1 MKFLKPK
8 FWDSKISL
16 LVFLLIPISFLFLS
30 IANIKR
36 YLVSKRVFKIPIIC
50 IGNIYVGG
58 TGKTPLSIKIAN
70 NLKKREKS
78 SAIIKK
84 FYKDQADEHIMIKNN
99 AVELITD
106 SKRERAVEKA
116 EKKNLDV
123 VILDD
128 GFQNHS
134 IKKNLNI
141 VCFNSNQLIGNGY
154 ILPAGPLRESLRSLI
169 RANII
174 VINGDKKDAF
184 EKKILNISK
193 SLKIFYSHYLPTN
206 INEFRNKKL
215 LAFAGIGNPDNFFQ
229 LLLRYKLD
237 IRKKIYFPDHYEYSE
252 KDLEK
257 INIESTKNNYTVIT
271 TEKDFHRIKKSGLN
285 NLNYLK
291 LEVIIE
297 EEEKFMKEILKYL

>member
-1 MKFLKPK
+1 M
-8 FWDSKISL
+8 
-16 LVFLLIPISFLFLS
+16 
-30 IANIKR
+30 
-36 YLVSKRVFKIPIIC
+36 
-50 IGNIYVGG
+50 
-58 TGKTPLSIKIAN
+58 
-70 NLKKREKS
+70 
-78 SAIIKK
+78 
-84 FYKDQADEHIMIKNN
+84 
-99 AVELITD
+99 
-106 SKRERAVEKA
+106 
-116 EKKNLDV
+116 
-123 VILDD
+123 
-128 GFQNHS
+128 
-134 IKKNLNI
+134 NI

>member
-70 NLKKREKS
+70 NLKKQEKS

-116 EKKNLDV
+116 EKK
-123 VILDD
+123 
-128 GFQNHS
+128 
-134 IKKNLNI
+134 
-141 VCFNSNQLIGNGY
+141 
-154 ILPAGPLRESLRSLI
+154 
-169 RANII
+169 
-174 VINGDKKDAF
+174 
-184 EKKILNISK
+184 KI
-193 SLKIFYSHYLPTN
+193 
-206 INEFRNKKL
+206 
-215 LAFAGIGNPDNFFQ
+215 
-229 LLLRYKLD
+229 
-237 IRKKIYFPDHYEYSE
+237 
-252 KDLEK
+252 
-257 INIESTKNNYTVIT
+257 
-271 TEKDFHRIKKSGLN
+271 
-285 NLNYLK
+285 
-291 LEVIIE
+291 
-297 EEEKFMKEILKYL
+297 